1 MRPYRPYIHV
11 FFYIQVRCAHNPPP
25 CHCFANFAAQQS
37 CLQHF
42 FKDRLSRSAENK
54 SAKNKQFCDGFS
66 WLWEVKIM
74 IFGHFGGSGR
84 PFWLILTTFCSF
96 WGFLGLLWFLGQF
109 RHEMLVHFWSH
120 FGAIVPLLA
129 VLFFSVFLSARFSCF
144 LWFWVARGSILAP
157 ILPHFWDPLAFVKSV
172 KSVQLSSISEVW
184 PLPDRVFLQAL
195 IAGAFWWRVF
205 VDFCDF
211 WLFGG
216 SHF

>member
-1 MRPYRPYIHV
+1 MIV
-11 FFYIQVRCAHNPPP
+11 FVKILVSYPVRWAHNPPP

-54 SAKNKQFCDGFS
+54 SAKNKQFCGGFS

-96 WGFLGLLWFLGQF
+96 WGFLGLWWFLGQF
-109 RHEMLVHFWSH
+109 RHETGVHFGSH

-129 VLFFSVFLSARFSCF
+129 VLFFQCFFERSLFLFF
-144 LWFWVARGSILAP
+144 VILGGP
-157 ILPHFWDPLAFVKSV
+157 GLHF
-172 KSVQLSSISEVW
+172 
-184 PLPDRVFLQAL
+184 
-195 IAGAFWWRVF
+195 
-205 VDFCDF
+205 
-211 WLFGG
+211 G
-216 SHF
+216 SHFASLLGALGLCKKC